1 MRPAVALTCIGLGQA
16 VCSPVV
22 LQLIALQA
30 GKLLSAAALAWAQNR
45 DRSASGHRLTPVP
58 HTLPQAVI
66 PVRRLRHA
74 PVVRMLPLAL
84 APVAP
89 LLARENRTPRTG
101 MNAANPATN
110 VAGTSPETP
119 VTAIDSPE
127 ETMLEI
133 SNLALP
139 LDAGLEGKQAEKL
152 VRRAAARALNVAP
165 SDIAEI
171 RLLKRSVDARKKHDV
186 HFVATLGVELAGGA
200 QAEAAA
206 IEAAALRKGAANMKA
221 HRPYEPLQVPQIGD
235 SPQAQNE
242 PRPIV
247 VGTGPAGLFCAL
259 YLARAGLR
267 PLVVERGAAV
277 DERMAAVDAFNAGE
291 PLDPHTNIQYG
302 EGGAGTFSDGKL
314 TTNIK
319 SSWAQHVLHLF
330 VEAGAPEEI
339 LWQAKPHIGTDL
351 LVDIVR
357 NIRKQIEQA
366 GGEVR
371 FNTQLT
377 ALHFENG
384 RLTQAEITQPE
395 PVTELIPASRV
406 VLACGHSARDTF
418 ELVRD
423 AGVRMEQKPFS
434 VGVRIEHPQQLID
447 RSQYGKAADH
457 PALGAADYKL
467 SMHLRPQKGEEQG
480 RGVYTFCMCPGG
492 EVVCAASEPEGVV
505 VNGMSRFARDGQN
518 ANSALLVGVGPED
531 FDGEDPLAGINLQR
545 EMEQAAYRTAVAAGG
560 EPYQAPAQT
569 VGDFL
574 AHRAGGP
581 SKQVKPTYARGVAWC
596 DLHECLPPFV
606 ARAMEQA
613 LPQLDRRLHG
623 FADPQA
629 VLTGV
634 ETRSSSPVRIVRGK
648 NMQAQLAAASVSD
661 CVQDEV
667 LSTAQ
672 LAPAPAS
679 SGTQDQAR
687 AKTQAAPESSAA
699 SNRQPADVAALEPE
713 TGLYP
718 CGEGAGYAGGIMS
731 AACDG
736 LRVASALVESLR
748 PE

>member
-1 MRPAVALTCIGLGQA
+1 
-16 VCSPVV
+16 
-22 LQLIALQA
+22 
-30 GKLLSAAALAWAQNR
+30 
-45 DRSASGHRLTPVP
+45 
-58 HTLPQAVI
+58 
-66 PVRRLRHA
+66 
-74 PVVRMLPLAL
+74 
-84 APVAP
+84 
-89 LLARENRTPRTG
+89 
-101 MNAANPATN
+101 
-110 VAGTSPETP
+110 
-119 VTAIDSPE
+119 
-127 ETMLEI
+127 MLEI

-152 VRRAAARALNVAP
+152 VRRAAARALNIPP

-186 HFVATLGVELAGGA
+186 HFVATLGVELTGGA

-206 IEAAALRKGAANMKA
+206 IEAAAHRKGAANVKA
-221 HRPYEPLQVPQIGD
+221 HRPYEPLQVPQVGV
-235 SPQAQNE
+235 SPQAQDE

-319 SSWAQHVLHLF
+319 SPWAQHVLHLF

-384 RLTQAEITQPE
+384 HLTQAEITSLQPTQTLRGRSTNCPE
-395 PVTELIPASRV
+395 TARFEAAVEMIPASRV

-423 AGVRMEQKPFS
+423 AGVHMEQKPFS
-434 VGVRIEHPQQLID
+434 VGVRIEHPQQLIN

-531 FDGEDPLAGINLQR
+531 FDGEDPLAGVKLQR
-545 EMEQAAYRTAVAAGG
+545 EMEQAAYRTAIAAGG

-569 VGDFL
+569 VGNFL
-574 AHRAGGP
+574 ARRAGGP

-648 NMQAQLAAASVSD
+648 NMQAQLAAA
-661 CVQDEV
+661 
-667 LSTAQ
+667 
-672 LAPAPAS
+672 PAS
-679 SGTQDQAR
+679 DRVQSGAQTQALSGSPAASGRLADA
-687 AKTQAAPESSAA
+687 AAPE
-699 SNRQPADVAALEPE
+699 LE

-748 PE
+748 LE

>member
-1 MRPAVALTCIGLGQA
+1 MPLV
-16 VCSPVV
+16 
-22 LQLIALQA
+22 
-30 GKLLSAAALAWAQNR
+30 
-45 DRSASGHRLTPVP
+45 TPVI
-58 HTLPQAVI
+58 V
-66 PVRRLRHA
+66 
-74 PVVRMLPLAL
+74 
-84 APVAP
+84 
-89 LLARENRTPRTG
+89 
-101 MNAANPATN
+101 
-110 VAGTSPETP
+110 
-119 VTAIDSPE
+119 IDSLE

-152 VRRAAARALNVAP
+152 VRRAAARALNIP
-165 SDIAEI
+165 PNDITEI

-186 HFVATLGVELAGGA
+186 HFVATLGVELAGGV

-206 IEAAALRKGAANMKA
+206 IEAAALRKGAANVKA
-221 HRPYEPLQVPQIGD
+221 HRPYEPLQVPQVGD

-319 SSWAQHVLHLF
+319 SPWAQHVLHLF

-371 FNTQLT
+371 FNTQFT

-384 RLTQAEITQPE
+384 RLTQAEITRPQPTQTLRGRSTNCPESAQAEGRQAEAVQAEALQPASAKPEIGQAEILQSETAQLETPQSGVGKPETAKTE
-395 PVTELIPASRV
+395 PVIELIPASRV

-423 AGVRMEQKPFS
+423 AGVHMEQKPFS
-434 VGVRIEHPQQLID
+434 VGVRIEHPQQLIN

-531 FDGEDPLAGINLQR
+531 FDGEDPLAGIKLQR
-545 EMEQAAYRTAVAAGG
+545 EMEQAAYRTAIAAGG

-613 LPQLDRRLHG
+613 RPQLDRRLHG

-648 NMQAQLAAASVSD
+648 NMQAQLAAAPVSG

-667 LSTAQ
+667 LSPAQ
-672 LAPAPAS
+672 LVPEPT
-679 SGTQDQAR
+679 SGGAQDQAQ

-699 SNRQPADVAALEPE
+699 ANRQPADVAALEPE

-748 PE
+748 LE

>member
-1 MRPAVALTCIGLGQA
+1 
-16 VCSPVV
+16 
-22 LQLIALQA
+22 
-30 GKLLSAAALAWAQNR
+30 
-45 DRSASGHRLTPVP
+45 
-58 HTLPQAVI
+58 
-66 PVRRLRHA
+66 
-74 PVVRMLPLAL
+74 
-84 APVAP
+84 
-89 LLARENRTPRTG
+89 
-101 MNAANPATN
+101 
-110 VAGTSPETP
+110 
-119 VTAIDSPE
+119 
-127 ETMLEI
+127 MLEI

-186 HFVATLGVELAGGA
+186 HFVATLGIELAGGA
-200 QAEAAA
+200 QAEAVA
-206 IEAAALRKGAANMKA
+206 IEAAAHRKGAANVKA
-221 HRPYEPLQVPQIGD
+221 HRPYEPLQVPQVGA
-235 SPQAQNE
+235 SRQAQDE

-259 YLARAGLR
+259 FLARAGLR
-267 PLVVERGAAV
+267 PLVAERGAAV

-319 SSWAQHVLHLF
+319 SPWAQHVLHLF

-384 RLTQAEITQPE
+384 HLTQAEITSLQPTQTLRGRSTNCPDTARFE
-395 PVTELIPASRV
+395 TTAESIPASRV

-423 AGVRMEQKPFS
+423 AGVHMEQKPFS
-434 VGVRIEHPQQLID
+434 VGVRIEHPQQLIN
-447 RSQYGKAADH
+447 RSQYGKAAGH

-531 FDGEDPLAGINLQR
+531 FDGEDPLAGVKLQR
-545 EMEQAAYRTAVAAGG
+545 EMEQAAYRAAIAAGG

-648 NMQAQLAAASVSD
+648 NMQAQLAAASVSG

-667 LSTAQ
+667 LSPAQ
-672 LAPAPAS
+672 LVPAPAS
-679 SGTQDQAR
+679 GGAQDQTQ

-699 SNRQPADVAALEPE
+699 ANRQPADVAALEPE

>member
-1 MRPAVALTCIGLGQA
+1 
-16 VCSPVV
+16 
-22 LQLIALQA
+22 
-30 GKLLSAAALAWAQNR
+30 
-45 DRSASGHRLTPVP
+45 
-58 HTLPQAVI
+58 
-66 PVRRLRHA
+66 
-74 PVVRMLPLAL
+74 
-84 APVAP
+84 
-89 LLARENRTPRTG
+89 
-101 MNAANPATN
+101 
-110 VAGTSPETP
+110 
-119 VTAIDSPE
+119 
-127 ETMLEI
+127 MLEI

-186 HFVATLGVELAGGA
+186 HFVATLGVELTGGA
-200 QAEAAA
+200 QAEAAG
-206 IEAAALRKGAANMKA
+206 IEAAAHRKGAANVKA
-221 HRPYEPLQVPQIGD
+221 HRPYELLQVPQVGA
-235 SPQAQNE
+235 SRQAQDE

-319 SSWAQHVLHLF
+319 SPWAQHVLHLF

-384 RLTQAEITQPE
+384 HLTQAEITSLQPTQTLRGRSTNCPDTARIE
-395 PVTELIPASRV
+395 TTAESIPASRV

-423 AGVRMEQKPFS
+423 AGVHMEQKPFS
-434 VGVRIEHPQQLID
+434 VGVRIEHPQQLIN

-531 FDGEDPLAGINLQR
+531 FDGEDPLAGVKLQR
-545 EMEQAAYRTAVAAGG
+545 EMEQAAYRTAIAAGG

-596 DLHECLPPFV
+596 DLRECLPPFV

-648 NMQAQLAAASVSD
+648 NMQAQLAAA
-661 CVQDEV
+661 
-667 LSTAQ
+667 
-672 LAPAPAS
+672 PAS
-679 SGTQDQAR
+679 GGAQVEAGPQAQAR
-687 AKTQAAPESSAA
+687 PQALSGSPAA
-699 SNRQPADVAALEPE
+699 NGQSADVVVLEPE

-748 PE
+748 LK

>member
-1 MRPAVALTCIGLGQA
+1 
-16 VCSPVV
+16 
-22 LQLIALQA
+22 
-30 GKLLSAAALAWAQNR
+30 
-45 DRSASGHRLTPVP
+45 
-58 HTLPQAVI
+58 
-66 PVRRLRHA
+66 
-74 PVVRMLPLAL
+74 
-84 APVAP
+84 
-89 LLARENRTPRTG
+89 
-101 MNAANPATN
+101 
-110 VAGTSPETP
+110 
-119 VTAIDSPE
+119 
-127 ETMLEI
+127 MLEI

-186 HFVATLGVELAGGA
+186 HFVATLGIELAGGA
-200 QAEAAA
+200 QAEAVA
-206 IEAAALRKGAANMKA
+206 IEAAAHRKGAANVKA
-221 HRPYEPLQVPQIGD
+221 HRPYEPLQVPQVGA
-235 SPQAQNE
+235 SRQAQDE

-259 YLARAGLR
+259 FLARAGLR
-267 PLVVERGAAV
+267 PLVAERGAAV

-319 SSWAQHVLHLF
+319 SPWAQHVLHLF

-384 RLTQAEITQPE
+384 HLTQAEITSLQPTQTLRGRSTNCPDTARFE
-395 PVTELIPASRV
+395 TTAESIPASRV

-423 AGVRMEQKPFS
+423 AGVHMEQKPFS
-434 VGVRIEHPQQLID
+434 VGVRIEHPQQLIN

-505 VNGMSRFARDGQN
+505 VNGMSCFARDGQN

-531 FDGEDPLAGINLQR
+531 FDGEDPLAGVKLQR
-545 EMEQAAYRTAVAAGG
+545 EMEQAAYRTAIAAGG

-648 NMQAQLAAASVSD
+648 NMQAQLADDPPAAN
-661 CVQDEV
+661 
-667 LSTAQ
+667 
-672 LAPAPAS
+672 
-679 SGTQDQAR
+679 G
-687 AKTQAAPESSAA
+687 
-699 SNRQPADVAALEPE
+699 QPADVVAPEPE

-736 LRVASALVESLR
+736 LRVASALAESLR

>member
-1 MRPAVALTCIGLGQA
+1 
-16 VCSPVV
+16 
-22 LQLIALQA
+22 
-30 GKLLSAAALAWAQNR
+30 
-45 DRSASGHRLTPVP
+45 
-58 HTLPQAVI
+58 
-66 PVRRLRHA
+66 
-74 PVVRMLPLAL
+74 
-84 APVAP
+84 
-89 LLARENRTPRTG
+89 
-101 MNAANPATN
+101 
-110 VAGTSPETP
+110 
-119 VTAIDSPE
+119 
-127 ETMLEI
+127 MLEI

-186 HFVATLGVELAGGA
+186 HFVATLGIELTGGA
-200 QAEAAA
+200 QAEAVA
-206 IEAAALRKGAANMKA
+206 IEAAAHRKGAANVKA
-221 HRPYEPLQVPQIGD
+221 HRPYEPLRVPQVGA
-235 SPQAQNE
+235 SRQAQDE

-319 SSWAQHVLHLF
+319 SPWAQHVLHLF

-384 RLTQAEITQPE
+384 HLTQAEITSLQPTQTLRGRSTNCPDTARFE
-395 PVTELIPASRV
+395 VAVELIPASRV

-423 AGVRMEQKPFS
+423 AGVHMEQKPFS
-434 VGVRIEHPQQLID
+434 VGVRIEHPQQLIN
-447 RSQYGKAADH
+447 RSQYGKAVDH

-531 FDGEDPLAGINLQR
+531 FDGEDPLAGIKLQR
-545 EMEQAAYRTAVAAGG
+545 EMEQTAYRTAIAAGG

-596 DLHECLPPFV
+596 DLRECLPPFV

-648 NMQAQLAAASVSD
+648 NMQAQLAAA
-661 CVQDEV
+661 
-667 LSTAQ
+667 
-672 LAPAPAS
+672 PAPDRVQ
-679 SGTQDQAR
+679 SGAQ
-687 AKTQAAPESSAA
+687 TQAPSGSPAA
-699 SNRQPADVAALEPE
+699 SGSPADAAAPEPE

>member
-1 MRPAVALTCIGLGQA
+1 
-16 VCSPVV
+16 
-22 LQLIALQA
+22 
-30 GKLLSAAALAWAQNR
+30 
-45 DRSASGHRLTPVP
+45 
-58 HTLPQAVI
+58 
-66 PVRRLRHA
+66 
-74 PVVRMLPLAL
+74 
-84 APVAP
+84 
-89 LLARENRTPRTG
+89 
-101 MNAANPATN
+101 
-110 VAGTSPETP
+110 
-119 VTAIDSPE
+119 
-127 ETMLEI
+127 MLEI

-152 VRRAAARALNVAP
+152 VRRAAARALNIP
-165 SDIAEI
+165 PNDITEI

-186 HFVATLGVELAGGA
+186 HFVATLGVEMAGGA
-200 QAEAAA
+200 KAEAVA
-206 IEAAALRKGAANMKA
+206 IEAAAHRKGAANVKA
-221 HRPYEPLQVPQIGD
+221 HRPYEPLRVPQVGA
-235 SPQAQNE
+235 SRQAQDE

-319 SSWAQHVLHLF
+319 SPWAQHVLHLF

-384 RLTQAEITQPE
+384 HLAQAEITSLQPTQTLRGRSTNCPE
-395 PVTELIPASRV
+395 TARSEAAVELIPASRV

-423 AGVRMEQKPFS
+423 AGVHMEQKPFS
-434 VGVRIEHPQQLID
+434 VGVRIEHPQQLIN

-531 FDGEDPLAGINLQR
+531 FDGEDPLAGIKLQR
-545 EMEQAAYRTAVAAGG
+545 EMEQAAYRTAIAAGG

-648 NMQAQLAAASVSD
+648 NMQAQLAAA
-661 CVQDEV
+661 
-667 LSTAQ
+667 
-672 LAPAPAS
+672 PAPDCAQ
-679 SGTQDQAR
+679 SGAQ
-687 AKTQAAPESSAA
+687 TQAPSGSQAA
-699 SNRQPADVAALEPE
+699 NPRPADAAAPEPE

>member
-1 MRPAVALTCIGLGQA
+1 
-16 VCSPVV
+16 
-22 LQLIALQA
+22 
-30 GKLLSAAALAWAQNR
+30 
-45 DRSASGHRLTPVP
+45 
-58 HTLPQAVI
+58 
-66 PVRRLRHA
+66 
-74 PVVRMLPLAL
+74 
-84 APVAP
+84 
-89 LLARENRTPRTG
+89 
-101 MNAANPATN
+101 
-110 VAGTSPETP
+110 
-119 VTAIDSPE
+119 
-127 ETMLEI
+127 MLEI

-152 VRRAAARALNVAP
+152 VRRAAARALNIPP
-165 SDIAEI
+165 SDITEI

-186 HFVATLGVELAGGA
+186 HFVATLAIELTGGA
-200 QAEAAA
+200 KAEAAA
-206 IEAAALRKGAANMKA
+206 IEAAALRKGAANVKA
-221 HRPYEPLQVPQIGD
+221 HRPYEPLQVPQVGA
-235 SPQAQNE
+235 SRQAQDE

-319 SSWAQHVLHLF
+319 SPWAQHVLHLF

-366 GGEVR
+366 GGEVH

-384 RLTQAEITQPE
+384 RLTQAEITRFATQSE

-434 VGVRIEHPQQLID
+434 VGVRIEHPQQLIN

-672 LAPAPAS
+672 LVPAPAS

-687 AKTQAAPESSAA
+687 AKTQAAPEPSAA
-699 SNRQPADVAALEPE
+699 ANRQSADVAALEPE

-736 LRVASALVESLR
+736 LRVASALVEGLQR
-748 PE
+748 K

>member
-1 MRPAVALTCIGLGQA
+1 
-16 VCSPVV
+16 
-22 LQLIALQA
+22 
-30 GKLLSAAALAWAQNR
+30 
-45 DRSASGHRLTPVP
+45 
-58 HTLPQAVI
+58 
-66 PVRRLRHA
+66 
-74 PVVRMLPLAL
+74 
-84 APVAP
+84 
-89 LLARENRTPRTG
+89 
-101 MNAANPATN
+101 
-110 VAGTSPETP
+110 
-119 VTAIDSPE
+119 
-127 ETMLEI
+127 MLEI

-152 VRRAAARALNVAP
+152 VRRAAARALNIP
-165 SDIAEI
+165 PNDITEI

-200 QAEAAA
+200 KAEAAA
-206 IEAAALRKGAANMKA
+206 IEAAAHRKSAANVKA
-221 HRPYEPLQVPQIGD
+221 HHPYETLQVPQVD
-235 SPQAQNE
+235 ATPQAQNE

-277 DERMAAVDAFNAGE
+277 DERMAAVDAFNVGE

-319 SSWAQHVLHLF
+319 SPWAQHVLHLF

-418 ELVRD
+418 ELVCD
-423 AGVRMEQKPFS
+423 AGVHMEQKPFS
-434 VGVRIEHPQQLID
+434 VGVRIEHPQQLIN

-531 FDGEDPLAGINLQR
+531 FDGEDPLAGIKLQR
-545 EMEQAAYRTAVAAGG
+545 EMEQAAYRTAIAAGG

-648 NMQAQLAAASVSD
+648 NMQAQLAAAPVSG

-667 LSTAQ
+667 LSPAQ
-672 LAPAPAS
+672 LVPEPT
-679 SGTQDQAR
+679 SGGAQDQAQ

-699 SNRQPADVAALEPE
+699 ANRQPADVAALEPE

>member
-1 MRPAVALTCIGLGQA
+1 
-16 VCSPVV
+16 
-22 LQLIALQA
+22 
-30 GKLLSAAALAWAQNR
+30 
-45 DRSASGHRLTPVP
+45 
-58 HTLPQAVI
+58 
-66 PVRRLRHA
+66 
-74 PVVRMLPLAL
+74 
-84 APVAP
+84 
-89 LLARENRTPRTG
+89 
-101 MNAANPATN
+101 
-110 VAGTSPETP
+110 
-119 VTAIDSPE
+119 
-127 ETMLEI
+127 MLEI

-152 VRRAAARALNVAP
+152 VRRAAARALNIP
-165 SDIAEI
+165 PNDITEI

-200 QAEAAA
+200 KAEAAA
-206 IEAAALRKGAANMKA
+206 IGAAAHRKGAANVKA
-221 HRPYEPLQVPQIGD
+221 HRPYESLRVPQVGASRQTQD
-235 SPQAQNE
+235 E

-291 PLDPHTNIQYG
+291 PLDPHANIQYG

-319 SSWAQHVLHLF
+319 SPWAQHVLHLF

-384 RLTQAEITQPE
+384 HLTQAEIARPQ

-434 VGVRIEHPQQLID
+434 VGVRIEHPQQLIN

-531 FDGEDPLAGINLQR
+531 FDGEDPLAGIKLQR
-545 EMEQAAYRTAVAAGG
+545 EMEQAAYRIAIAAGG

-574 AHRAGGP
+574 AHQAGGP

-648 NMQAQLAAASVSD
+648 NMQAQLAAASVSGCAQGGAQHRMVATSASD
-661 CVQDEV
+661 CAQVEAEARVQ
-667 LSTAQ
+667 AR
-672 LAPAPAS
+672 P
-679 SGTQDQAR
+679 GTQVQAV
-687 AKTQAAPESSAA
+687 PESSAA
-699 SNRQPADVAALEPE
+699 AEGQPANVVAIDPE

-736 LRVASALVESLR
+736 LRVASALVESLL

>member
-1 MRPAVALTCIGLGQA
+1 
-16 VCSPVV
+16 
-22 LQLIALQA
+22 
-30 GKLLSAAALAWAQNR
+30 
-45 DRSASGHRLTPVP
+45 
-58 HTLPQAVI
+58 
-66 PVRRLRHA
+66 
-74 PVVRMLPLAL
+74 
-84 APVAP
+84 
-89 LLARENRTPRTG
+89 
-101 MNAANPATN
+101 
-110 VAGTSPETP
+110 
-119 VTAIDSPE
+119 
-127 ETMLEI
+127 MLEI

-152 VRRAAARALNVAP
+152 VRRAAARALNIPP

-186 HFVATLGVELAGGA
+186 HFVATLGVELTGGA

-206 IEAAALRKGAANMKA
+206 IEAAAHRKSAANVKA
-221 HRPYEPLQVPQIGD
+221 HHPYETLQVPQVD
-235 SPQAQNE
+235 ATPQAQNE

-277 DERMAAVDAFNAGE
+277 DERMAAVDAFNVGE

-319 SSWAQHVLHLF
+319 SPWAQHVLHLF

-423 AGVRMEQKPFS
+423 AGVHMEQKPFS
-434 VGVRIEHPQQLID
+434 VGVRIEHPQQLIN
-447 RSQYGKAADH
+447 RSQSGKAAGH

-492 EVVCAASEPEGVV
+492 AVVCAASEPEGVV

-531 FDGEDPLAGINLQR
+531 FDGEDPLAGIKLQR
-545 EMEQAAYRTAVAAGG
+545 EMEQTAYRTAIAAGG

-648 NMQAQLAAASVSD
+648 NMQAQLAAA
-661 CVQDEV
+661 
-667 LSTAQ
+667 
-672 LAPAPAS
+672 PAS
-679 SGTQDQAR
+679 GGAQVEAGLQAQAR
-687 AKTQAAPESSAA
+687 TQALSGSPAV
-699 SNRQPADVAALEPE
+699 NGQPADIVALEPE

-748 PE
+748 LK

>member
-1 MRPAVALTCIGLGQA
+1 
-16 VCSPVV
+16 
-22 LQLIALQA
+22 
-30 GKLLSAAALAWAQNR
+30 
-45 DRSASGHRLTPVP
+45 
-58 HTLPQAVI
+58 
-66 PVRRLRHA
+66 
-74 PVVRMLPLAL
+74 
-84 APVAP
+84 
-89 LLARENRTPRTG
+89 
-101 MNAANPATN
+101 
-110 VAGTSPETP
+110 
-119 VTAIDSPE
+119 
-127 ETMLEI
+127 MLEI

-152 VRRAAARALNVAP
+152 VRRAAARVLNIP
-165 SDIAEI
+165 PNDITEI

-186 HFVATLGVELAGGA
+186 HFVATLGVELTGGA
-200 QAEAAA
+200 QAEAAV
-206 IEAAALRKGAANMKA
+206 IEAAAHRKGAANVKA
-221 HRPYEPLQVPQIGD
+221 HRPYEPLQVPQVGV
-235 SPQAQNE
+235 SPQAQDE

-319 SSWAQHVLHLF
+319 SPWAQHVLHLF

-357 NIRKQIEQA
+357 NIRKQVEQA

-384 RLTQAEITQPE
+384 HLAQAEITSLQPTQTLRGRSTNCPE
-395 PVTELIPASRV
+395 TARSEAAVELIPASRV

-423 AGVRMEQKPFS
+423 AGVHMEQKPFS
-434 VGVRIEHPQQLID
+434 VGVRIEHPQQLIN

-531 FDGEDPLAGINLQR
+531 FDGEDPLAGIKLQR
-545 EMEQAAYRTAVAAGG
+545 EMEQAAYRTAIAAGG

-648 NMQAQLAAASVSD
+648 NMQAQLAAA
-661 CVQDEV
+661 
-667 LSTAQ
+667 
-672 LAPAPAS
+672 PAPDCAQ
-679 SGTQDQAR
+679 SGAQ
-687 AKTQAAPESSAA
+687 TQAPSGSQAA
-699 SNRQPADVAALEPE
+699 NPRPADAAAPEPE

>member
-1 MRPAVALTCIGLGQA
+1 
-16 VCSPVV
+16 
-22 LQLIALQA
+22 
-30 GKLLSAAALAWAQNR
+30 
-45 DRSASGHRLTPVP
+45 
-58 HTLPQAVI
+58 
-66 PVRRLRHA
+66 
-74 PVVRMLPLAL
+74 
-84 APVAP
+84 
-89 LLARENRTPRTG
+89 
-101 MNAANPATN
+101 
-110 VAGTSPETP
+110 
-119 VTAIDSPE
+119 
-127 ETMLEI
+127 MLEI

-186 HFVATLGVELAGGA
+186 HFVATLGVELTGGA
-200 QAEAAA
+200 QAEAAG
-206 IEAAALRKGAANMKA
+206 IEAAAHRKGAANVKA
-221 HRPYEPLQVPQIGD
+221 HRPYELLQVPQVGA
-235 SPQAQNE
+235 SRQAQDE

-319 SSWAQHVLHLF
+319 SPWAQHVLHLF

-384 RLTQAEITQPE
+384 HLTQAEITRPQPTQTLRGRSTNCPDTARFE
-395 PVTELIPASRV
+395 TTAESIPASRV

-423 AGVRMEQKPFS
+423 AGVHMEQKPFS
-434 VGVRIEHPQQLID
+434 VGVRIEHPQQLIN
-447 RSQYGKAADH
+447 RSQYGKAAGH

-531 FDGEDPLAGINLQR
+531 FDGEDPLAGVKLQR
-545 EMEQAAYRTAVAAGG
+545 EMEQVAYRAAIAAGG

-648 NMQAQLAAASVSD
+648 NMQAQLAAAPASGGAQVEAGL
-661 CVQDEV
+661 QAQARTQA
-667 LSTAQ
+667 LSGSPAVNGQ
-672 LAPAPAS
+672 LA
-679 SGTQDQAR
+679 
-687 AKTQAAPESSAA
+687 
-699 SNRQPADVAALEPE
+699 DVVALEPE

-748 PE
+748 LK

>member
-1 MRPAVALTCIGLGQA
+1 
-16 VCSPVV
+16 
-22 LQLIALQA
+22 
-30 GKLLSAAALAWAQNR
+30 
-45 DRSASGHRLTPVP
+45 
-58 HTLPQAVI
+58 
-66 PVRRLRHA
+66 
-74 PVVRMLPLAL
+74 
-84 APVAP
+84 
-89 LLARENRTPRTG
+89 
-101 MNAANPATN
+101 
-110 VAGTSPETP
+110 
-119 VTAIDSPE
+119 
-127 ETMLEI
+127 MLEI

-171 RLLKRSVDARKKHDV
+171 RLLKRSIDARKKHDV
-186 HFVATLGVELAGGA
+186 HFVATLGIELTGGA

-206 IEAAALRKGAANMKA
+206 IEAAALRKGAANVKA
-221 HRPYEPLQVPQIGD
+221 HRPYEPLRVPQVGD

-277 DERMAAVDAFNAGE
+277 DERRAAVDAFNAGE

-319 SSWAQHVLHLF
+319 SPWAQHVLHLF

-384 RLTQAEITQPE
+384 HLTQAEITSLQPTQTLRGRSTNCPDTARFE
-395 PVTELIPASRV
+395 TTAESIPASRV

-423 AGVRMEQKPFS
+423 AGVHMEQKPFS
-434 VGVRIEHPQQLID
+434 VGVRIEHPQQLIN

-531 FDGEDPLAGINLQR
+531 FDGEDPLAGVKLQR
-545 EMEQAAYRTAVAAGG
+545 EMEQAAYRTAIAAGG

-648 NMQAQLAAASVSD
+648 NMQAQLADDPPAAN
-661 CVQDEV
+661 
-667 LSTAQ
+667 
-672 LAPAPAS
+672 
-679 SGTQDQAR
+679 G
-687 AKTQAAPESSAA
+687 
-699 SNRQPADVAALEPE
+699 QPADVVAPEPE

-736 LRVASALVESLR
+736 LRVASALAESLR

>member
-1 MRPAVALTCIGLGQA
+1 
-16 VCSPVV
+16 
-22 LQLIALQA
+22 
-30 GKLLSAAALAWAQNR
+30 
-45 DRSASGHRLTPVP
+45 
-58 HTLPQAVI
+58 
-66 PVRRLRHA
+66 
-74 PVVRMLPLAL
+74 
-84 APVAP
+84 
-89 LLARENRTPRTG
+89 
-101 MNAANPATN
+101 
-110 VAGTSPETP
+110 
-119 VTAIDSPE
+119 
-127 ETMLEI
+127 MLEI

-152 VRRAAARALNVAP
+152 VRRAAARALNIP
-165 SDIAEI
+165 PNDITEI

-200 QAEAAA
+200 KAEAAA
-206 IEAAALRKGAANMKA
+206 IEAAALRKGAANVKA
-221 HRPYEPLQVPQIGD
+221 HRPYEPLRVPQVGD

-302 EGGAGTFSDGKL
+302 EGGAGTLSDGKL

-319 SSWAQHVLHLF
+319 SPWAQHVLHLF

-366 GGEVR
+366 GGEVC
-371 FNTQLT
+371 FKTQLA

-384 RLTQAEITQPE
+384 HLTQAEITQPE

-423 AGVRMEQKPFS
+423 AGVHMEQKPFS
-434 VGVRIEHPQQLID
+434 VGVRIEHPQQLIN

-531 FDGEDPLAGINLQR
+531 FDGEDPLAGIKLQR
-545 EMEQAAYRTAVAAGG
+545 EMEQAAYRTAIAAGG

-574 AHRAGGP
+574 AHQAGGP

-648 NMQAQLAAASVSD
+648 NMQAQLAATSASD
-661 CVQDEV
+661 CAQVDAEARVQ
-667 LSTAQ
+667 AR
-672 LAPAPAS
+672 P
-679 SGTQDQAR
+679 GTQVQAV
-687 AKTQAAPESSAA
+687 PESSAVA
-699 SNRQPADVAALEPE
+699 EGQPANVVALEPE

>member
-1 MRPAVALTCIGLGQA
+1 M
-16 VCSPVV
+16 PV
-22 LQLIALQA
+22 I
-30 GKLLSAAALAWAQNR
+30 
-45 DRSASGHRLTPVP
+45 
-58 HTLPQAVI
+58 
-66 PVRRLRHA
+66 
-74 PVVRMLPLAL
+74 
-84 APVAP
+84 
-89 LLARENRTPRTG
+89 
-101 MNAANPATN
+101 
-110 VAGTSPETP
+110 
-119 VTAIDSPE
+119 AIDSPE

-165 SDIAEI
+165 NDIAEI

-186 HFVATLGVELAGGA
+186 HFVATLGVELTGGA
-200 QAEAAA
+200 QAEAAV
-206 IEAAALRKGAANMKA
+206 IEAAAHRKGAANVKA
-221 HRPYEPLQVPQIGD
+221 HRPYEPLQVPQVGV
-235 SPQAQNE
+235 SPQAQDE

-319 SSWAQHVLHLF
+319 SPWAQHVLHLF

-357 NIRKQIEQA
+357 NIRKQVEQA

-384 RLTQAEITQPE
+384 HLAQAEITSLQPTQTLRGRSTNCPE
-395 PVTELIPASRV
+395 TARSEAAVELIPASRV

-423 AGVRMEQKPFS
+423 AGVHMEQKPFS
-434 VGVRIEHPQQLID
+434 VGVRIEHPQQLIN

-531 FDGEDPLAGINLQR
+531 FDGEDPLAGIKLQR
-545 EMEQAAYRTAVAAGG
+545 EMEQAAYRTAIAAGG

-648 NMQAQLAAASVSD
+648 NMQAQLAA
-661 CVQDEV
+661 E
-667 LSTAQ
+667 
-672 LAPAPAS
+672 PAPDCAQ
-679 SGTQDQAR
+679 SGAQ
-687 AKTQAAPESSAA
+687 TQAPSGSQAA
-699 SNRQPADVAALEPE
+699 NPRPADAAAPEPE

>member
-1 MRPAVALTCIGLGQA
+1 
-16 VCSPVV
+16 
-22 LQLIALQA
+22 
-30 GKLLSAAALAWAQNR
+30 
-45 DRSASGHRLTPVP
+45 
-58 HTLPQAVI
+58 
-66 PVRRLRHA
+66 
-74 PVVRMLPLAL
+74 
-84 APVAP
+84 
-89 LLARENRTPRTG
+89 
-101 MNAANPATN
+101 
-110 VAGTSPETP
+110 
-119 VTAIDSPE
+119 
-127 ETMLEI
+127 MLEI
-133 SNLALP
+133 SNIALP

-152 VRRAAARALNVAP
+152 VRRAAARALNIPP

-186 HFVATLGVELAGGA
+186 HFVATLGVELTGGA

-206 IEAAALRKGAANMKA
+206 IEAAAHRKGAANVKA
-221 HRPYEPLQVPQIGD
+221 HRPYEPLQVPQVGV
-235 SPQAQNE
+235 SPQAQDE

-259 YLARAGLR
+259 YLARAGLC

-319 SSWAQHVLHLF
+319 SPWAQHVLHLF

-384 RLTQAEITQPE
+384 HLIQAEITSLQPTQTLRGRSTNCPE
-395 PVTELIPASRV
+395 TARSEASVESIPASRV

-423 AGVRMEQKPFS
+423 AGVHMEQKPFS
-434 VGVRIEHPQQLID
+434 VGVRIEHPQQLIN

-531 FDGEDPLAGINLQR
+531 FDGEDPLAGVKLQR
-545 EMEQAAYRTAVAAGG
+545 EMEQAAYRTAIAAGG

-581 SKQVKPTYARGVAWC
+581 SEQVKPTYARGVAWC
-596 DLHECLPPFV
+596 DLHECLPSFV

-648 NMQAQLAAASVSD
+648 NMQAQLVAA
-661 CVQDEV
+661 
-667 LSTAQ
+667 
-672 LAPAPAS
+672 
-679 SGTQDQAR
+679 
-687 AKTQAAPESSAA
+687 
-699 SNRQPADVAALEPE
+699 PADVSVLEPE

>member
-1 MRPAVALTCIGLGQA
+1 M
-16 VCSPVV
+16 
-22 LQLIALQA
+22 
-30 GKLLSAAALAWAQNR
+30 LA
-45 DRSASGHRLTPVP
+45 
-58 HTLPQAVI
+58 I
-66 PVRRLRHA
+66 
-74 PVVRMLPLAL
+74 
-84 APVAP
+84 
-89 LLARENRTPRTG
+89 
-101 MNAANPATN
+101 
-110 VAGTSPETP
+110 
-119 VTAIDSPE
+119 AIDSPE

-139 LDAGLEGKQAEKL
+139 LDAGLEGRQAEKL
-152 VRRAAARALNVAP
+152 ARRAAARALNVAP
-165 SDIAEI
+165 NDIAEI

-186 HFVATLGVELAGGA
+186 HFVATLGVELTGGA

-206 IEAAALRKGAANMKA
+206 IEAAAHRKGAANVKA
-221 HRPYEPLQVPQIGD
+221 HRPYEPLQVPQVGA
-235 SPQAQNE
+235 SRQAQEE

-319 SSWAQHVLHLF
+319 SPWAQHVLHLF

-384 RLTQAEITQPE
+384 HLIQAEITSLQPTQTLRGRSTNCPE
-395 PVTELIPASRV
+395 TARSEAAVEMIPASRV

-423 AGVRMEQKPFS
+423 AGVHMEQKPFS
-434 VGVRIEHPQQLID
+434 VGVRIEHPQQLIN

-531 FDGEDPLAGINLQR
+531 FDGEDPLAGVKLQR
-545 EMEQAAYRTAVAAGG
+545 EMEQAAYRTAIAAGG

-648 NMQAQLAAASVSD
+648 NMQAQLADDPPAAN
-661 CVQDEV
+661 
-667 LSTAQ
+667 
-672 LAPAPAS
+672 
-679 SGTQDQAR
+679 G
-687 AKTQAAPESSAA
+687 
-699 SNRQPADVAALEPE
+699 QPADVVAPEPE

-736 LRVASALVESLR
+736 LRVASALAESLR

>member
-1 MRPAVALTCIGLGQA
+1 
-16 VCSPVV
+16 
-22 LQLIALQA
+22 
-30 GKLLSAAALAWAQNR
+30 
-45 DRSASGHRLTPVP
+45 
-58 HTLPQAVI
+58 
-66 PVRRLRHA
+66 
-74 PVVRMLPLAL
+74 
-84 APVAP
+84 
-89 LLARENRTPRTG
+89 
-101 MNAANPATN
+101 
-110 VAGTSPETP
+110 
-119 VTAIDSPE
+119 
-127 ETMLEI
+127 MLEI

-139 LDAGLEGKQAEKL
+139 LDAGLEGKQAEKF
-152 VRRAAARALNVAP
+152 VRRAAARALNIPP
-165 SDIAEI
+165 SGITEI

-186 HFVATLGVELAGGA
+186 HFVATLGVELVGGA
-200 QAEAAA
+200 KAEAAA
-206 IEAAALRKGAANMKA
+206 IEAAALRKGAANVKA
-221 HRPYEPLQVPQIGD
+221 HRPYETLQVPQVGD

-319 SSWAQHVLHLF
+319 SPWAQHVLHLF

-384 RLTQAEITQPE
+384 HLTQAEITSPQPTQTLRGRSTNCPE
-395 PVTELIPASRV
+395 TAQTQVGQAGDTRVEALQPRAGKPEATQSETATELIPASRV

-423 AGVRMEQKPFS
+423 AGVHMEQKPFS
-434 VGVRIEHPQQLID
+434 VGVRIEHPQQLIN

-505 VNGMSRFARDGQN
+505 VNGMSRFARDGKN

-531 FDGEDPLAGINLQR
+531 FDGEDPLAGVKLQR
-545 EMEQAAYRTAVAAGG
+545 EMEQAAYRTAIAAGG

-574 AHRAGGP
+574 AHQAGGP

-634 ETRSSSPVRIVRGK
+634 EARSSSPVRIVRGK
-648 NMQAQLAAASVSD
+648 NMQAQLAAASVSG
-661 CVQDEV
+661 CVQGGTRHRMAATSASDC
-667 LSTAQ
+667 AQ
-672 LAPAPAS
+672 IDTEARIQARP
-679 SGTQDQAR
+679 GTQVKAM
-687 AKTQAAPESSAA
+687 PESSAA
-699 SNRQPADVAALEPE
+699 AEGQPANAAALEPE

-736 LRVASALVESLR
+736 LRVASALAESLR

>member
-1 MRPAVALTCIGLGQA
+1 
-16 VCSPVV
+16 
-22 LQLIALQA
+22 
-30 GKLLSAAALAWAQNR
+30 
-45 DRSASGHRLTPVP
+45 
-58 HTLPQAVI
+58 
-66 PVRRLRHA
+66 
-74 PVVRMLPLAL
+74 MLPLAL
-84 APVAP
+84 APAAP

-101 MNAANPATN
+101 ANAANPATN
-110 VAGTSPETP
+110 AAGTPPETP

-152 VRRAAARALNVAP
+152 VRRAAARALNIP
-165 SDIAEI
+165 PNDITEI

-200 QAEAAA
+200 KAEAAA
-206 IEAAALRKGAANMKA
+206 IEAAALRKGAANVKA
-221 HRPYEPLQVPQIGD
+221 HRPYEPLRVPQVGD

-319 SSWAQHVLHLF
+319 SPWAQHVLHLF

-366 GGEVR
+366 GGEVC
-371 FNTQLT
+371 FKTQLA

-384 RLTQAEITQPE
+384 HLTQAEITSLQPTQTLRGRSTNCPDTARFE
-395 PVTELIPASRV
+395 TTAESIPASRV

-423 AGVRMEQKPFS
+423 AGVHMEQKPFS
-434 VGVRIEHPQQLID
+434 VGVRIEHPQQLIN
-447 RSQYGKAADH
+447 RSQYGKAAGH

-531 FDGEDPLAGINLQR
+531 FDGEDPLAGVKLQR
-545 EMEQAAYRTAVAAGG
+545 EMEQAAYRAAIAAGG

-648 NMQAQLAAASVSD
+648 NMQAQLAAA
-661 CVQDEV
+661 
-667 LSTAQ
+667 
-672 LAPAPAS
+672 PAS
-679 SGTQDQAR
+679 GGAQVEAGLQAQAR
-687 AKTQAAPESSAA
+687 TQALSGSPAV
-699 SNRQPADVAALEPE
+699 NGQPADVVALEPE

-748 PE
+748 LK

>member
-1 MRPAVALTCIGLGQA
+1 
-16 VCSPVV
+16 
-22 LQLIALQA
+22 
-30 GKLLSAAALAWAQNR
+30 
-45 DRSASGHRLTPVP
+45 
-58 HTLPQAVI
+58 
-66 PVRRLRHA
+66 
-74 PVVRMLPLAL
+74 
-84 APVAP
+84 
-89 LLARENRTPRTG
+89 
-101 MNAANPATN
+101 
-110 VAGTSPETP
+110 
-119 VTAIDSPE
+119 
-127 ETMLEI
+127 MLEI

-152 VRRAAARALNVAP
+152 VRRAAAQALNIPP

-186 HFVATLGVELAGGA
+186 HFVATLGVELTGGA

-206 IEAAALRKGAANMKA
+206 IEAAAHRKSAANVKA
-221 HRPYEPLQVPQIGD
+221 HHPYETLQVPQVD
-235 SPQAQNE
+235 ATPQAQNE

-319 SSWAQHVLHLF
+319 SPWAQHVLHLF

-371 FNTQLT
+371 FKTQLT

-384 RLTQAEITQPE
+384 HLAQAEITQPE
-395 PVTELIPASRV
+395 PVIELIPASRM

-423 AGVRMEQKPFS
+423 AGVHMEQKPFS
-434 VGVRIEHPQQLID
+434 VGVRIEHPQQLIN

-531 FDGEDPLAGINLQR
+531 FDGEDPLAGIKLQR
-545 EMEQAAYRTAVAAGG
+545 EMERAAYRTAIAAGG
-560 EPYQAPAQT
+560 EPHQAPAQT

-574 AHRAGGP
+574 AHQAGGP
-581 SKQVKPTYARGVAWC
+581 SKKVKPTYARGVAWC

-648 NMQAQLAAASVSD
+648 NMQAQLAAASVSG
-661 CVQDEV
+661 CVQGG
-667 LSTAQ
+667 AQ
-672 LAPAPAS
+672 HRIAATSAS
-679 SGTQDQAR
+679 DCAQVDAEARVQARPGTQVQAV
-687 AKTQAAPESSAA
+687 PESSAVA
-699 SNRQPADVAALEPE
+699 EGQPANVVALDPE

-736 LRVASALVESLR
+736 LRVASALVESLLL
-748 PE
+748 E

>member
-1 MRPAVALTCIGLGQA
+1 
-16 VCSPVV
+16 
-22 LQLIALQA
+22 
-30 GKLLSAAALAWAQNR
+30 
-45 DRSASGHRLTPVP
+45 
-58 HTLPQAVI
+58 
-66 PVRRLRHA
+66 
-74 PVVRMLPLAL
+74 
-84 APVAP
+84 
-89 LLARENRTPRTG
+89 
-101 MNAANPATN
+101 
-110 VAGTSPETP
+110 
-119 VTAIDSPE
+119 
-127 ETMLEI
+127 MLEI

-186 HFVATLGVELAGGA
+186 HFVATLGIELAGGA
-200 QAEAAA
+200 QAEAVA
-206 IEAAALRKGAANMKA
+206 IEAAAHRKGAANVKA
-221 HRPYEPLQVPQIGD
+221 HRPYEPLQVPQVGA
-235 SPQAQNE
+235 SRQAQDE

-259 YLARAGLR
+259 FLARAGLR
-267 PLVVERGAAV
+267 PLVAERGAAV

-319 SSWAQHVLHLF
+319 SPWAQHVLHLF

-384 RLTQAEITQPE
+384 HLTQAEITSLQPTQTLRGRSTNCPDTARFE
-395 PVTELIPASRV
+395 TTAESIPASRV

-423 AGVRMEQKPFS
+423 AGVHMEQKPFS
-434 VGVRIEHPQQLID
+434 VGVRIEHPQQLIN
-447 RSQYGKAADH
+447 RSQYGKAAGH

-531 FDGEDPLAGINLQR
+531 FDGEDPLAGVKLQR
-545 EMEQAAYRTAVAAGG
+545 EMEQAAYRAAIAAGG

-648 NMQAQLAAASVSD
+648 NMQAQLAAA
-661 CVQDEV
+661 
-667 LSTAQ
+667 
-672 LAPAPAS
+672 PAS
-679 SGTQDQAR
+679 GGAQVEAGLQAQAR
-687 AKTQAAPESSAA
+687 TQALSGSPAV
-699 SNRQPADVAALEPE
+699 NGQPADVVALEPE

-748 PE
+748 LK

>member
-1 MRPAVALTCIGLGQA
+1 
-16 VCSPVV
+16 
-22 LQLIALQA
+22 
-30 GKLLSAAALAWAQNR
+30 
-45 DRSASGHRLTPVP
+45 
-58 HTLPQAVI
+58 
-66 PVRRLRHA
+66 
-74 PVVRMLPLAL
+74 
-84 APVAP
+84 
-89 LLARENRTPRTG
+89 
-101 MNAANPATN
+101 
-110 VAGTSPETP
+110 
-119 VTAIDSPE
+119 
-127 ETMLEI
+127 MLEI

-200 QAEAAA
+200 KAEAAA
-206 IEAAALRKGAANMKA
+206 IEAAALRKGAANVKA
-221 HRPYEPLQVPQIGD
+221 HRPYEPLQVPQVGD
-235 SPQAQNE
+235 SPQAQDE

-319 SSWAQHVLHLF
+319 SPWAQHVLHLF

-384 RLTQAEITQPE
+384 HLTQAEITSLQPTQTLRGRSTNCPDTARFE
-395 PVTELIPASRV
+395 TTAESIPASRV

-434 VGVRIEHPQQLID
+434 VGVRIEHPQQLIN

-531 FDGEDPLAGINLQR
+531 FDGEDPLAGVKLQR
-545 EMEQAAYRTAVAAGG
+545 EMEQAAYRTAIAAGG

-648 NMQAQLAAASVSD
+648 NMQAQLADDPPAAN
-661 CVQDEV
+661 
-667 LSTAQ
+667 
-672 LAPAPAS
+672 
-679 SGTQDQAR
+679 G
-687 AKTQAAPESSAA
+687 
-699 SNRQPADVAALEPE
+699 QPADVVAPEPE

-736 LRVASALVESLR
+736 LRVASALAESLR

>member
-1 MRPAVALTCIGLGQA
+1 
-16 VCSPVV
+16 
-22 LQLIALQA
+22 
-30 GKLLSAAALAWAQNR
+30 
-45 DRSASGHRLTPVP
+45 
-58 HTLPQAVI
+58 
-66 PVRRLRHA
+66 
-74 PVVRMLPLAL
+74 
-84 APVAP
+84 
-89 LLARENRTPRTG
+89 
-101 MNAANPATN
+101 
-110 VAGTSPETP
+110 
-119 VTAIDSPE
+119 
-127 ETMLEI
+127 
-133 SNLALP
+133 
-139 LDAGLEGKQAEKL
+139 
-152 VRRAAARALNVAP
+152 
-165 SDIAEI
+165 
-171 RLLKRSVDARKKHDV
+171 
-186 HFVATLGVELAGGA
+186 
-200 QAEAAA
+200 
-206 IEAAALRKGAANMKA
+206 MKA
-221 HRPYEPLQVPQIGD
+221 HRPYEPLRVPQVGD

-319 SSWAQHVLHLF
+319 SPWAQHVLHLF

-366 GGEVR
+366 GGEVC
-371 FNTQLT
+371 FKTQLA

-384 RLTQAEITQPE
+384 HLTQAEITQPE

-423 AGVRMEQKPFS
+423 AGVHMEQKPFS
-434 VGVRIEHPQQLID
+434 VGVRIEHPQQLIN

-531 FDGEDPLAGINLQR
+531 FDGEDPLAGIKLQR
-545 EMEQAAYRTAVAAGG
+545 EMEQAAYRTAIAAGG

-574 AHRAGGP
+574 AHQAGGP

-648 NMQAQLAAASVSD
+648 NMQAQLAATSASD
-661 CVQDEV
+661 CAQVDAEARVQ
-667 LSTAQ
+667 AR
-672 LAPAPAS
+672 P
-679 SGTQDQAR
+679 GTQVQAV
-687 AKTQAAPESSAA
+687 PESSAVA
-699 SNRQPADVAALEPE
+699 EGQPANVVALEPE

>member
-1 MRPAVALTCIGLGQA
+1 
-16 VCSPVV
+16 
-22 LQLIALQA
+22 
-30 GKLLSAAALAWAQNR
+30 
-45 DRSASGHRLTPVP
+45 
-58 HTLPQAVI
+58 
-66 PVRRLRHA
+66 
-74 PVVRMLPLAL
+74 
-84 APVAP
+84 
-89 LLARENRTPRTG
+89 
-101 MNAANPATN
+101 
-110 VAGTSPETP
+110 
-119 VTAIDSPE
+119 
-127 ETMLEI
+127 MLEI
-133 SNLALP
+133 SNLTLP

-152 VRRAAARALNVAP
+152 VRRAAARALNIP
-165 SDIAEI
+165 PNDITEI

-186 HFVATLGVELAGGA
+186 HFVATFGVELAGGV

-206 IEAAALRKGAANMKA
+206 IEAAALRKGAANVKA
-221 HRPYEPLQVPQIGD
+221 HRPYEPLQVPQVGD

-319 SSWAQHVLHLF
+319 SPWAQHVLHLF

-366 GGEVR
+366 GGEVC
-371 FNTQLT
+371 FKTQLT

-384 RLTQAEITQPE
+384 HLTQAEITQPE

-423 AGVRMEQKPFS
+423 AGMRMEQKPFS
-434 VGVRIEHPQQLID
+434 VGVRIEHPQQLIN

-531 FDGEDPLAGINLQR
+531 FDGEDPLAGIKLQR
-545 EMEQAAYRTAVAAGG
+545 EMERAAYRTAIAAGG
-560 EPYQAPAQT
+560 EPHQAPAQT

-574 AHRAGGP
+574 AHQAGGP
-581 SKQVKPTYARGVAWC
+581 SKKVKPTYARGVAWC

-648 NMQAQLAAASVSD
+648 NMQAQLAAASVSG

-672 LAPAPAS
+672 LAQAPAS
-679 SGTQDQAR
+679 GGTQEQAR

-699 SNRQPADVAALEPE
+699 SNRQPAHAAALEPE

-748 PE
+748 LE